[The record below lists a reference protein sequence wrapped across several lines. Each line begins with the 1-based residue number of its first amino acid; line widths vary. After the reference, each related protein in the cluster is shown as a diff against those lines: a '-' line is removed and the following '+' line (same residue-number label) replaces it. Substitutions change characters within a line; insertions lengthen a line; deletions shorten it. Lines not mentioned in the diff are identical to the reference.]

1 MAGMLDA
8 YIHGRDPGEAGRLEE
23 QAAFISEVLL
33 DQVVVP
39 SARGRV
45 LDLGC
50 GVGAMT
56 RRLVDRGA
64 ARPVGV
70 DLSIDQAREARRLT
84 PPAGATFLAADGA
97 ALPFPDAAF
106 DLVYT
111 SWFFEH
117 VPLARAAFCEAL
129 RVLAPG
135 GSLWA
140 AEVEN
145 SSLVVWP
152 PSPALEESWRAFNQA
167 QLDCR
172 GDPFIGRKLYSL
184 LEGAGFVDVDVWP
197 HTCHAHAARPRY
209 FASVIKE
216 FEEILRSG
224 RTNVVERRLAAPSTY
239 DQAIH
244 DLASLPRTS
253 GGTFTYTFFRARGR
267 KAAAPARVGRR

>member
-8 YIHGRDPGEAGRLEE
+8 YIHGRDPGETSRLEE
-23 QAAFISEVLL
+23 QAAFISDVLL
-33 DQVVVP
+33 DRVVVP
-39 SARGRV
+39 SGPGRV

-56 RRLVDRGA
+56 RRLIERGA

-70 DLSIDQAREARRLT
+70 DLSVAQAREARRLT
-84 PPAGATFLAADGA
+84 PAAEATFLAADGA

-117 VPLARAAFCEAL
+117 VPRVRAALSEAL

-167 QLDCR
+167 QIDCQ
-172 GDPFIGRKLYSL
+172 GDPFIGRKFFSL
-184 LEGAGFVDVDVWP
+184 LEGAGFVEVDVWP
-197 HTCHAHAARPRY
+197 HTFHAHAGRPRY
-209 FASVIKE
+209 FTLVVKE
-216 FEEILRSG
+216 FEGILRSG
-224 RTNVVERRLAAPSTY
+224 RASVVERRLATPSTY
-239 DQAIH
+239 DRAIH
-244 DLASLPRTS
+244 DLASLPEKS
-253 GGTFTYTFFRARGR
+253 GGTFTYTFLRARGR
-267 KAAAPARVGRR
+267 KASAPARIDRG

>member
-1 MAGMLDA
+1 MAVMCGG
-8 YIHGRDPGEAGRLEE
+8 YIHGRDPGETSRLEE

-33 DQVVVP
+33 DRVVVP
-39 SARGRV
+39 PEPGRV

-56 RRLVDRGA
+56 RRLIQRGA

-70 DLSIDQAREARRLT
+70 DLSITQAREARRST
-84 PPAGATFLAADGA
+84 PLSGATFLAADGA

-117 VPLARAAFCEAL
+117 VPRVRAALSEAL

-167 QLDCR
+167 QIDCR
-172 GDPFIGRKLYSL
+172 GDPFIGRKFFSL

-197 HTCHAHAARPRY
+197 HTFHAHAARPRY
-209 FASVIKE
+209 FAQVIKE

-253 GGTFTYTFFRARGR
+253 GGTFTYTFLRARGR
-267 KAAAPARVGRR
+267 KAAAR